1 MPASG
6 VKVADECVD
15 SYEMMKQKRKYKYC
29 IYKLSDNLKE
39 IVIDKVY
46 DNPGCED
53 KPTTQGD
60 YGPFWDYLNEVQANR
75 DCRYACYDIR
85 YVTSEGGHRNK
96 LTFIVFCPDEA
107 NVKKKML
114 YASSK
119 DALKNKLIGTLEIQ
133 ASDLDELVLP
143 DVVAKCLNT
152 TTYR

>member
-6 VKVADECVD
+6 VKVADECID
-15 SYEMMKQKRKYKYC
+15 SYEAMKQKRKYKYC
-29 IYKLSDNLKE
+29 IYKLSDNMKE
-39 IVIDKVY
+39 IVIDKVF

-53 KPTTQGD
+53 RPTTQSD
-60 YGPFWDYLNEVQANR
+60 YTPFWDYLQAVQMSQ
-75 DCRYACYDIR
+75 DCRYACFDVR

-119 DALKNKLIGTLEIQ
+119 DALKNKLIGCLEIQ
-133 ASDLDELVLP
+133 ASDLDELVMP
-143 DVVAKCLNT
+143 EVVAKCLNT